1 MQSENDADT
10 MIVNTVINMAKQGKE
25 CTVVA
30 DDTDVLVLLVHFF
43 ETKWPTFIFYQK
55 QVNEA
60 KKD

>member
-25 CTVVA
+25 CTAVA

-43 ETKWPTFIFYQK
+43 E
-55 QVNEA
+55 NEMA
-60 KKD
+60 NIYFLSEASK